1 MSATSLLVFV
11 NNFVAF
17 SKNFI
22 SFLMLKVK
30 SCKSG
35 SLSVGSP
42 TYEILKPFALLVICH
57 HMRSCLQTKKSRNHL
72 KKWIINRISLAN
84 NKAMESAKKLSI
96 SNNAKSKIFR

>member
-42 TYEILKPFALLVICH
+42 TYEILKPFTLLDTCH
-57 HMRSCLQTKKSRNHL
+57 HNAQLLT
-72 KKWIINRISLAN
+72 
-84 NKAMESAKKLSI
+84 NKEK
-96 SNNAKSKIFR
+96 